1 MNFKRR
7 DKLKKYYVALTKEE
21 IIFLMGWLE
30 EDLII
35 DKKIDKSLT
44 NKTGCHME
52 DIIKEL
58 KDIKENSLS
67 FNK

>member
-1 MNFKRR
+1 MNIKRR
-7 DKLKKYYVALTKEE
+7 DKLKKYYVAMTKEE
-21 IIFLMGWLE
+21 IIFLIEWLE

-44 NKTGCHME
+44 NKTGYHMQH
-52 DIIKEL
+52 IIKEL
-58 KDIKENSLS
+58 KDIKEDSLS